1 MKYKSPFY
9 PVTKAFYAVTK
20 NSPIGLDW
28 FDSAVPITEIEDYFR
43 KQKEFAYG
51 ILGASDADC
60 TATAHDMASWN
71 MSLQLE
77 IYSNYKGRKVIAE
90 KLEALLNYLSG
101 DAGWDALQKELYAD
115 GYQLISIKV
124 GSLRTNLPVYGD
136 TGVWQNGGTT
146 LIFRIDQIA

>member
-28 FDSAVPITEIEDYFR
+28 FDSAVPITEIEEYFR

-51 ILGASDADC
+51 ILGASGADC
-60 TATAHDMASWN
+60 TATAPDMASWN

-101 DAGWDALQKELYAD
+101 DAGWDALQKSCTQTD
-115 GYQLISIKV
+115 T
-124 GSLRTNLPVYGD
+124 SLSVLK
-136 TGVWQNGGTT
+136 
-146 LIFRIDQIA
+146 

>member
-1 MKYKSPFY
+1 MRYKSPFY

-60 TATAHDMASWN
+60 TDTASWN

-101 DAGWDALQKELYAD
+101 DAGWKALQKELYAD

>member
-1 MKYKSPFY
+1 MH
-9 PVTKAFYAVTK
+9 
-20 NSPIGLDW
+20 
-28 FDSAVPITEIEDYFR
+28 R
-43 KQKEFAYG
+43 YG
-51 ILGASDADC
+51 A
-60 TATAHDMASWN
+60 DMASWN

-101 DAGWDALQKELYAD
+101 DTGWDALQKELYAD

-124 GSLRTNLPVYGD
+124 GSLRTNLPVYSD

-146 LIFRIDQIA
+146 LILELIK